1 MDRYLEID
9 TETDET
15 LANIAE
21 IAANVGKFLKSPIL
35 STKRNILNFL
45 SDCKIE
51 RKNLY
56 FSINKP
62 FGELIK
68 TAETDKWYAILCA
81 YRTKDYEDFKDLSG
95 KLELLEDCLVQ
106 NKSNLFAD

>member
-9 TETDET
+9 TEIDET

-21 IAANVGKFLKSPIL
+21 IAANVGKFLKSPIV
-35 STKRNILNFL
+35 SQKRNILNLIL

-51 RKNLY
+51 RKNLC
-56 FSINKP
+56 FSIKKP

-68 TAETDKWYAILCA
+68 TAETDKWCAILCN
-81 YRTKDYEDFKDLSG
+81 YRTKEYGDFKRLAN
-95 KLELLEDCLVQ
+95 KIELLMESLS
-106 NKSNLFAD
+106 KLRAYI

>member
-1 MDRYLEID
+1 MQNKSKYLEID

-21 IAANVGKFLKSPIL
+21 IAANVGKFLKSPIV
-35 STKRNILNFL
+35 SQKRDILNLIL

-68 TAETDKWYAILCA
+68 TAETDKWCAILCA
-81 YRTKDYEDFKDLSG
+81 YRTKEYEDFKDLSRRICIF
-95 KLELLEDCLVQ
+95 KEKQ
-106 NKSNLFAD
+106 KT

>member
-21 IAANVGKFLKSPIL
+21 IAANVGKFLKSPIV
-35 STKRNILNFL
+35 SQKRDILNLIL
-45 SDCKIE
+45 SDCKTDG
-51 RKNLY
+51 KNLY

-62 FGELIK
+62 FDELIK
-68 TAETDKWYAILCA
+68 TAETDKWCDRLCN
-81 YRTKDYEDFKDLSG
+81 YRTKEYGDFKRLAN
-95 KLELLEDCLVQ
+95 KIELLMESLS
-106 NKSNLFAD
+106 KLRAYI